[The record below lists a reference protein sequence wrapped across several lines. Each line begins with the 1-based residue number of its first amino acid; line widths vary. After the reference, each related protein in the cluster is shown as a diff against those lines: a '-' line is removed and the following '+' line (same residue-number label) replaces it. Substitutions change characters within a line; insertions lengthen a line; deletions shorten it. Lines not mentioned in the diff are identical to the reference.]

1 MIVFFSFYF
10 IYHQL
15 SENKSF
21 EELDLTILIETV
33 KQNNLSLIGIIL
45 MMLLNWL
52 FEALKWRYMISK
64 IETISAV
71 SYTHLTLPTK
81 RIV

>member
-1 MIVFFSFYF
+1 MPFKKYISIIIKIMIVFFSFYF
-10 IYHQL
+10 IYYQL

-21 EELDLTILIETV
+21 EELDLTMLINTV

-52 FEALKWRYMISK
+52 F
-64 IETISAV
+64 
-71 SYTHLTLPTK
+71 
-81 RIV
+81 

>member
-21 EELDLTILIETV
+21 EELDLTMLIDTV

-45 MMLLNWL
+45 MMFLNWL

-64 IETISAV
+64 IETISV
-71 SYTHLTLPTK
+71 IRHIGQFLLE
-81 RIV
+81 

>member
-21 EELDLTILIETV
+21 EELDLTMLINTV
-33 KQNNLSLIGIIL
+33 KQNNLSLIVIIL
-45 MMLLNWL
+45 MMLLL
-52 FEALKWRYMISK
+52 M
-64 IETISAV
+64 
-71 SYTHLTLPTK
+71 
-81 RIV
+81 